1 MAANEKLAQRVREA
15 LADVKNVEEKKMF
28 NGICFMVNDKM
39 CVCVSKDELM
49 CRVGPEIFEEAL
61 ERNGTRTMVHNGKS
75 MTGYVFAS
83 EVAYKSKKD
92 FDFWI
97 QSCLAFNKD
106 AKSSKEKK
114 KKGLRK
120 IIPF

>member
-83 EVAYKSKKD
+83 EVAYKSEKD

-114 KKGLRK
+114 KKK
-120 IIPF
+120 